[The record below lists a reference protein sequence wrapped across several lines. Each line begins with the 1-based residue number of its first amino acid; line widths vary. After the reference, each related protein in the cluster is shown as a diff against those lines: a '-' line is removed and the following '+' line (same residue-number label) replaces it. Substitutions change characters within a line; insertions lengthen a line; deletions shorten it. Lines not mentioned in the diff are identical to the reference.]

1 MKRLLAAGSGPI
13 FQIARAFRDGER
25 GRHHNPEFT
34 MLEWYRPGFDGAAL
48 QDEVAALLIARS
60 PAPRAAIGAA
70 TRACSRRR
78 SSSIRTAPTSTR

>member
-48 QDEVAALLIARS
+48 QDEVEALLTRGRRRGALRS
-60 PAPRAAIGAA
+60 TQLREPVRGG
-70 TRACSRRR
+70 R